1 MLIHSLRL
9 ACRLFSLFS
18 RQSTSL
24 LIVLPPT
31 PPSCLA
37 CPHLAGSPRTLHISS
52 HAEHPISSALTQ
64 FQRASLA
71 TFCRR
76 SFCIRTKPAALERCH
91 FDRVQ
96 HQHVKPSSI
105 CFMAPCFAM
114 AVTAELQT
122 AGKLSLVH
130 IFALHPLVVLHV
142 LHIILLLERAQMP
155 VQAHFKIIALCVYV
169 YQDNCSVCL
178 CMSRQLF

>member
-31 PPSCLA
+31 PPYCLA

-52 HAEHPISSALTQ
+52 HAEYPISSALTQ

-122 AGKLSLVH
+122 AGRLSLVH
-130 IFALHPLVVLHV
+130 IFALPPLVVLHV

-155 VQAHFKIIALCVYV
+155 VQAHVKIIALCVYA
-169 YQDNCSVCL
+169 YQDNRSVCL
-178 CMSRQLF
+178 CISR